1 MGLYDRFYDEDSK
14 CPKCN
19 ANITTEWLTKQFECL
34 MQTWKKG
41 DIVQYRRFEEITEE
55 ERKRGYGKR
64 NFAPSLRKTF
74 EYLGD
79 KPLLLNGKV
88 PVGTNCRKCESW
100 LEAYAKVLDGR
111 FTGIVE
117 IEADG
122 DRKEFVEFRPETTA
136 ESLRKEFANRLS
148 QLQESCKHEKS
159 KWMSVEWVPGHISG
173 ESRVCLRCEK
183 TLETMSDIEPN
194 NPKLRKLLKQSRRLR

>member
-14 CPKCN
+14 CPKCK
-19 ANITTEWLTKQFECL
+19 AMITTDWLTKQFECL

-41 DIVQYRRFEEITEE
+41 DIVQYRRLEEIPEE
-55 ERKRGYGKR
+55 ERKRGHGKR
-64 NFAPSLRKTF
+64 KFAPSLRKTA

-100 LEAYAKVLDGR
+100 LEAYAKVVDGR

-117 IEADG
+117 IEADVDG
-122 DRKEFVEFRPETTA
+122 KEFVIIRTETTA
-136 ESLRKEFANRLS
+136 KSLREEFANRLS
-148 QLQESCKHEKS
+148 LLQESCKHEKT
-159 KWMSVEWVPGHISG
+159 KWMNIEWAPGHVSG
-173 ESRVCLRCEK
+173 RGCVCLRCEK
-183 TLETMSDIEPN
+183 TLETTREFEPN
-194 NPKLRKLLKQSRRLR
+194 NPKLRNLLKRSKKLR